1 MNFRSGVVFV
11 LLLAGVVSTA
21 RGDRPLACRMDALD
35 AKQQARHQLL
45 GQRLKQSVV
54 ERVALPQGYALTLD
68 LSRLPRDSAGLP
80 FCVVEV
86 AEWVDLESRCCPF
99 LDFGIDVRGEG
110 GVVQLRLTG
119 PPGVREFLE
128 DELALVG
135 PKGSSGRN

>member
-1 MNFRSGVVFV
+1 ME
-11 LLLAGVVSTA
+11 
-21 RGDRPLACRMDALD
+21 ALD
-35 AKQQARHQLL
+35 AKQQARHELL
-45 GQRLKQSVV
+45 SQRLKQSVV

-86 AEWVDLESRCCPF
+86 AEWVELESKCCPF

-110 GVVQLRLTG
+110 GVIKLRLTG

-128 DELALVG
+128 DELALVRRKTG
-135 PKGSSGRN
+135 DERH